1 MQSGK
6 VYVKGNRWYFRYQEP
21 VVGGQGKNW
30 RDRYINLA
38 PRAQFSSAS
47 AVEKEF
53 RQTIND
59 ALGKADAMT
68 ANTMQPV
75 NSFIE
80 HVFFTKREGVLR
92 PSTVAGYRHIYERH
106 LKARLEGKRMCD
118 FDLTAAQNLLERI
131 VKETLSLR
139 SSNNV
144 KHLKWF
150 MVSVFNLAAVERSFD
165 SNRVNPFFKVDIGD
179 VWKPVQ
185 PERKSRPTRY
195 ATLAD
200 VSRMIEAL
208 DGPASTAVAMAAFT
222 GLRKSELQALKW
234 EDLKDSQLH
243 VRRTAWRTTDVREGQ
258 TKTAASAAPVPIIP
272 ILVDYLDAH
281 RNGFPGT
288 GFIFAGE
295 KLGRPLDFHNL
306 AARVIRPALAK
317 KGIPWSGWHG
327 FRRGLATLL
336 YELGTE
342 AKTRQAILRH
352 ADMGVTE
359 RHYTKTVDAVSITAM
374 RKVQKVAAPKLKKLL
389 NAKISAARKVRKV
402 A

>member
-1 MQSGK
+1 MQTGK
-6 VYVKGNRWYFRYQEP
+6 TYIKGNRWYFRYQEP
-21 VVGGQGKNW
+21 IVDGQGKSW

-38 PRAQFSSAS
+38 PREQFASAS

-80 HVFFTKREGVLR
+80 HVFFTKKEGILR
-92 PSTVAGYRHIYERH
+92 PSTLAGYRHIHERH
-106 LKARLEGKRMCD
+106 LKARLEGKRLCD
-118 FDLTAAQNLLERI
+118 FDLAAAQTLLERI
-131 VKETLSLR
+131 VKETPSLR
-139 SSNNV
+139 SSNTA
-144 KHLKWF
+144 KHVKWF
-150 MVSVFNLAAVERSFD
+150 MVSVFNLAAVEKSFD

-185 PERKSRPTRY
+185 RDRQPQPTRH
-195 ATLAD
+195 ATLED
-200 VSRMIEAL
+200 VLKMIAAL
-208 DGPASTAVAMAAFT
+208 NGPASTAVAMAAFT

-234 EDLKDSQLH
+234 DDLKEGQLH

-272 ILVDYLDAH
+272 ILADFLEAH
-281 RNGFPGT
+281 RNGFPAS

-306 AARVIRPALAK
+306 ANRVIRPALAK
-317 KGIPWSGWHG
+317 EGIAWCGWHG
-327 FRRGLATLL
+327 FRRGLATTL
-336 YELGTE
+336 YELGTD
-342 AKTRQAILRH
+342 ARTRQAILRH
-352 ADMGVTE
+352 ADVGVTE
-359 RHYTKTVDAVSITAM
+359 RHYTKSVPAVSITAM
-374 RKVQKVAAPKLKKLL
+374 NKVQRVVAPKLKKLL
-389 NAKISAARKVRKV
+389 NAKASAARKVRKV

>member
-1 MQSGK
+1 MQAGK
-6 VYVKGNRWYFRYQEP
+6 IYVKGNRWYFRYQEP
-21 VVGGQGKNW
+21 VVDGQGKSW
-30 RDRYINLA
+30 RDKYINLA

-59 ALGKADAMT
+59 ALGKVDAMT

-80 HVFFTKREGVLR
+80 HVFLKKKEGILR
-92 PSTVAGYRHIYERH
+92 PSTLAGYRHIWERH
-106 LKARLEGKRMCD
+106 LKTRLEEKRLCD
-118 FDLTAAQNLLERI
+118 FDLSAAQNLLERI
-131 VKETLSLR
+131 VMETPSIR
-139 SSNNV
+139 SISNIKNV
-144 KHLKWF
+144 KWF
-150 MVSVFNLAAVERSFD
+150 LVSVFNLAAVEKSFD

-179 VWKPVQ
+179 IWKPVQ
-185 PERKSRPTRY
+185 RDRQPRPTRH

-200 VSRMIEAL
+200 VVKMIEAL

-234 EDLKDSQLH
+234 DDLKDGQLH

-272 ILVDYLDAH
+272 ILADFLEAH
-281 RNGFPGT
+281 RNDLPASE
-288 GFIFAGE
+288 FIFTGE

-306 AARVIRPALAK
+306 AARVIRPTLVK
-317 KGIPWSGWHG
+317 KGIAWCGWHG
-327 FRRGLATLL
+327 FRRGLSTLL

-352 ADMGVTE
+352 ADVVVTE
-359 RHYTKTVDAVSITAM
+359 RHYTQTVPAVSITAM
-374 RKVQKVAAPKLKKLL
+374 NKIQKVAAPKLKKLL
-389 NAKISAARKVRKV
+389 NAKTGAGRKVRKV

>member
-1 MQSGK
+1 MQNGK
-6 VYVKGNRWYFRYQEP
+6 IYTKGNRWYFRYQEP
-21 VVGGQGKNW
+21 IVDGQGKSW
-30 RDRYINLA
+30 RDKYVNLA

-47 AVEKEF
+47 AVEKQF

-75 NSFIE
+75 NNFID
-80 HVFFTKREGVLR
+80 HVFFTRREGILR
-92 PSTVAGYRHIYERH
+92 PSTLGGYRHIYERH
-106 LKARLEGKRMCD
+106 LKTRLEGKRLCD
-118 FDLTAAQNLLERI
+118 FDLSAAQNLLETI
-131 VKETLSLR
+131 IKETPSLH

-144 KHLKWF
+144 KHIKWF
-150 MVSVFNLAAVERSFD
+150 MVSVFNLAAVEKSFD

-185 PERKSRPTRY
+185 RERRPRPTRY

-200 VSRMIEAL
+200 VFKMIEAL

-234 EDLKDSQLH
+234 DDLKDGQLH

-272 ILVDYLDAH
+272 ILADFLGAH
-281 RNGFPGT
+281 RNGFPPS

-306 AARVIRPALAK
+306 ANRAIRPALAK
-317 KGIPWSGWHG
+317 KGIAWCGWHG
-327 FRRGLATLL
+327 FRRGLSTLL

-352 ADMGVTE
+352 ADVAVTE
-359 RHYTKTVDAVSITAM
+359 RHYTQAVDAVSITAM
-374 RKVQKVAAPKLKKLL
+374 NKVQKMAAPKLKKLL
-389 NAKISAARKVRKV
+389 NAKIRVVRKV